1 MTVNRWQIEVRL
13 PECKVGKG
21 IIATNGMVADSDPSE
36 EPKGKV
42 YGFRSK
48 EKCRKETT
56 LENDSCS
63 SKKIEE
69 NFVRLEDI
77 IIVSK

>member
-1 MTVNRWQIEVRL
+1 
-13 PECKVGKG
+13 
-21 IIATNGMVADSDPSE
+21 MVADSDPSE

-42 YGFRSK
+42 YGFCSK

>member
-21 IIATNGMVADSDPSE
+21 IIANNGMVADSDPE
-36 EPKGKV
+36 KPKGTV
-42 YGFRSK
+42 GGIWLWVCS
-48 EKCRKETT
+48 EKKP
-56 LENDSCS
+56 LW
-63 SKKIEE
+63 KIIRVRPTFEE

-77 IIVSK
+77 VIVSK